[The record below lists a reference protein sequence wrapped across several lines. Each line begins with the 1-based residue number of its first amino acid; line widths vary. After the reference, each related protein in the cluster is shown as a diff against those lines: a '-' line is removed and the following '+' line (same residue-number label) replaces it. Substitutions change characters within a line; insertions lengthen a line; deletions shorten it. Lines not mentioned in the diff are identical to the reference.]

1 MFIPLKYTR
10 KIAIYYR
17 NNLLTIRILFIKHA
31 ERNDEQ
37 PGIDR

>member
-1 MFIPLKYTR
+1 MFIPLTYTR

-17 NNLLTIRILFIKHA
+17 NIMLTITILSIKDA

-37 PGIDR
+37 PGYR